1 MSRFIHSRYNIFHE
15 ILGRGSK
22 VTCLSTTWS
31 RTVNLCEAE
40 VRQMSSPTLPEKRWS
55 IDLEK
60 KIQEAHTENE
70 QEYNA
75 RYGFNPDSGKEIFV
89 IDTPPPYPSGTWHI
103 GAVAQYSMIDV
114 IARSQRLL
122 GKEVYFPWGVDRN
135 GINIEFVVEKN
146 TKRKMKT
153 YDREEFLSLCKETIE
168 EFTQAMRNTAK
179 RVGLSCD
186 FSKEYLTDSPEY
198 RQVTQAIFVEL
209 FKKGEIIEDLR
220 PNIYDPVEGTTIAE
234 AEVERQSRKT
244 KLVDIKWLTEDGI
257 EVIIS
262 TTRPELICA
271 CGIVVVHPDDERY
284 RDLVGKK
291 IILPVPVSGRETT
304 VEIKTHTSVKSD
316 FGSGVLMVC
325 SFGDQ
330 NDVAIFRDM
339 GLTPFRAIDLDG
351 CMTSIAGPWNGN
363 KVIEARKAVI
373 EYLEENGK
381 IHDIVERE
389 QEIPVSERGKNP
401 VETILLKE
409 WYVRQT
415 HIQDRMKEHI
425 EEIKFHPVRNKQF
438 LIDWMDNIS
447 IDWPI
452 SRRRWYHTEI
462 PIWYSQDE
470 TKVIVPP
477 SGTYV
482 QPWKDSPPT
491 DSRVL
496 DRETREDIGSYQQL
510 KQSLG
515 EISGEEKVFD
525 TWMDS
530 SNSNLF
536 VSGYLNHP
544 EIFEKAFPT
553 ALRPQGKEIVR
564 TWLYYTLLKSTLLL
578 DKPGFNHVW
587 IDGLGMD
594 PWGRK
599 MSKSLGNGID
609 ADSVLECGAGGK
621 TGSWK
626 VKGPDKTVSLRANK
640 IGSECFRLWKACDA
654 QVGDDF
660 HINPEEIEKKYYGVL
675 TKVFNVARFASMFPC
690 PEDLET
696 TPADLAIEDKWI
708 IAEFQNTMSIVEKSW
723 HDLDIYTATQAL
735 KSFATGVLPSHWLE
749 MVKSRLY
756 DDDEAAAWTIH
767 RIVRDFLSAFS
778 PICPFF
784 SHHISLTIYSKSAVD
799 VDSFPVNIVDELAV
813 DMPQG
818 DDLRKLT
825 SSIQEFNSS
834 TWNGKKDAGISLNK
848 PISGIIIPDEL
859 SEFTTILTSMHSLE

>member
-1 MSRFIHSRYNIFHE
+1 MP
-15 ILGRGSK
+15 
-22 VTCLSTTWS
+22 
-31 RTVNLCEAE
+31 
-40 VRQMSSPTLPEKRWS
+40 SPTLSEKRWS
-55 IDLEK
+55 VDLEK
-60 KIQEAHTENE
+60 KIQEEHNSDAAT
-70 QEYNA
+70 YYK
-75 RYGFNPDSGKEIFV
+75 RYGFKPDSGKEIFV

-135 GINIEFVVEKN
+135 GINIEFTVEKN

-168 EFTQAMRNTAK
+168 EFTQAMRNTAR

-186 FSKEYLTDSPEY
+186 FEKEYLTDAPNY
-198 RQVTQAIFVEL
+198 RAVTQSIFVEL
-209 FKKGEIIEDLR
+209 FKKGTIVEDLR
-220 PNIYDPVEGTTIAE
+220 PNIYDPVEGTTIAD
-234 AEVERQSRKT
+234 AEVERLNRRTQ
-244 KLVDIKWLTEDGI
+244 LVDVKWQTEDGT

-271 CGIVVVHPDDERY
+271 CGVVVVHPDDKRY
-284 RDLVGKK
+284 AHLIGKRIK
-291 IILPVPVSGRETT
+291 LPVPVSGREDY
-304 VEIKTHTSVKSD
+304 VEIQTHSSVKSE

-330 NDVAIFRDM
+330 NDVAVFREL
-339 GLTPFRAIDLDG
+339 GLKPFQAINLDG
-351 CMTSIAGPWNGN
+351 CMTELSGPLNGM
-363 KVIEARKAVI
+363 KVRDARKEII
-373 EYLEENGK
+373 EILQQDGRIKNIE
-381 IHDIVERE
+381 DRE
-389 QEIPVSERGKNP
+389 QEVPVSERGKNP
-401 VETILLKE
+401 VEIILLKE

-415 HIQDRMKEHI
+415 HIQGKMKELI
-425 EEIKFHPVRNKQF
+425 EDIEFHPNRNKQF

-462 PIWYSQDE
+462 PIWYSEDNDF
-470 TKVIVPP
+470 IIIPP

-482 QPWKDSPPT
+482 QPWKELPPT
-491 DSRVL
+491 GSRVL
-496 DRETREDIGSYQQL
+496 SRNEREDVGSYDDL
-510 KQSLG
+510 KESLG
-515 EISGEEKVFD
+515 QVTGEEKVFD

-536 VSGYLNHP
+536 VSGYLNQP
-544 EIFEKAFPT
+544 EVFEKAFPT

-564 TWLYYTLLKSTLLL
+564 TWLYYTLLKSALLL
-578 DKPGFNHVW
+578 DKPGFKHVW

-609 ADSVLECGAGGK
+609 ADSVLECGAGGR

-626 VKGPDKTVSLRANK
+626 VKGPEKTVSLRANK

-660 HINPEEIEKKYYGVL
+660 HINPEEIEQRYFGVL
-675 TKVFNVARFASMFPC
+675 TKLFNVARFASQFEVPT
-690 PEDLET
+690 DLEKIPGT
-696 TPADLAIEDKWI
+696 LSIEDQWI
-708 IAEFQNTMSIVEKSW
+708 ISEFQSTMSEVKSSW
-723 HDLDIYTATQAL
+723 ENLDIYSATQAL
-735 KSFATGVLPSHWLE
+735 KAFGTGVLPSHYLE

-756 DDDEAAAWTIH
+756 DDDKEAAWTLH
-767 RIVRDFLSAFS
+767 RIVRDFMSAFS

-784 SHHISLTIYSKSAVD
+784 THHISTTIYGSSAVE
-799 VDSFPVNIVDELAV
+799 VDIFPKSIEEEL
-813 DMPQG
+813 DSGKNKG
-818 DDLRKLT
+818 DLLRGLT
-825 SSIQEFNSS
+825 NEIQAFNSEVWS
-834 TWNGKKDAGISLNK
+834 TKKENGISLNQ
-848 PISGIIIPDEL
+848 PISGVNIPEEL
-859 SEFTTILTSMHSLE
+859 KEFSKVFARMHKLE